1 MEREFCIFPVH
12 RKCFVSEARES
23 FLIFVKPGYIHI
35 SEYTSAPALICLWK
49 LQKYDFFCVWNEKKT
64 GVKSH
69 HIPGQMCHRIS
80 LQLILKFKAVTAVL
94 GLLDR
99 LHCNK
104 WFHTF
109 RSLGEINRKRESIC
123 TFFHCWGHK
132 NTGSWGHFPHCM
144 LGGIFGFKR
153 GIRFVFWTPVML
165 FLRVRKGPPSLY
177 K

>member
-1 MEREFCIFPVH
+1 MLCFRGTGEFSHICQTRLYPHFGI
-12 RKCFVSEARES
+12 
-23 FLIFVKPGYIHI
+23 YICSLPHLSLKASKI
-35 SEYTSAPALICLWK
+35 WN
-49 LQKYDFFCVWNEKKT
+49 FCVWNEKKT

-69 HIPGQMCHRIS
+69 HIPGKMCHYIS

-109 RSLGEINRKRESIC
+109 RSLGEINRKRESFC

-132 NTGSWGHFPHCM
+132 TLVPEAIFLTACWAVYLALKGASDLFFGHQWCYFWELGKGHPHF
-144 LGGIFGFKR
+144 INK
-153 GIRFVFWTPVML
+153 
-165 FLRVRKGPPSLY
+165 SN
-177 K
+177 